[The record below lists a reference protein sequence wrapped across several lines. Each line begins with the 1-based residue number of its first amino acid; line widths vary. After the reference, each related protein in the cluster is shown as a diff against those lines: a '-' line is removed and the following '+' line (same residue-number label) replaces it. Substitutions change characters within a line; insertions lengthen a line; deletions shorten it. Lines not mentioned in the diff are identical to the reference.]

1 MINEENCFFSNK
13 KINQTFFKLNSGN
26 NDYYTI
32 KRGIHVFVHERGYL
46 PLFNNE
52 GIDVMAS
59 TASNIAI
66 SKTKYSK
73 YDPPYSSCRR
83 DVATILSTDSDLY
96 KKTLSVSS
104 YTQKLCFELCLQ
116 NLFIIPACSCS
127 DPCKFINL
135 QVGNNYFYYI
145 LFVLT
150 DSYSH
155 HK

>member
-1 MINEENCFFSNK
+1 MKKIVFFSNK

-127 DPCKFINL
+127 DPCKFIYL